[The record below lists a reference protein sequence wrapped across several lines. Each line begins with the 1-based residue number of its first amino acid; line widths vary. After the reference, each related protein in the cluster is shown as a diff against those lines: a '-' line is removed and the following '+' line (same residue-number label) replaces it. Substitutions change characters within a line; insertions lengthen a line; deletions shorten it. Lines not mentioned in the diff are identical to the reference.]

1 MTEPADILDLHLAAL
16 FTQDEEGNLIA
27 TNDPE
32 PDQVAAPRLY
42 LGRSPERC
50 VLRFRRGMDES
61 TRAALRDL
69 AAPDLTAN
77 DPNREPVNQAAIEAL
92 LAAEQP
98 IQNIYFGPA
107 FRFPD
112 VEAAANPLRHSG
124 SAPSTW
130 KGEGW
135 GGGQGEGDPEYGSG
149 RTRRVPSPSMGEGK
163 GEGDSGLG
171 SRTSTSSPG
180 VSQTGEPNPGPLRHS
195 GESRNPGSTEPSHAR
210 VGAVREPPLQ
220 RSANVPGGGNPG
232 PQEVVEI
239 SPSTTHLLS
248 PEYAWLADELKVRNP
263 VIAVVVDGMT
273 VSVCFSARATAAASE
288 AGVETL
294 PEHRGRRY
302 AGAVTAAWAA
312 EVRCQG
318 RIPLYSTSWTN
329 HASRRVAARLGL
341 IQYATDFHI
350 S

>member
-1 MTEPADILDLHLAAL
+1 MTEPADLLDLHLAAL
-16 FTQDEEGNLIA
+16 FTQDEQGNLIA

-32 PDQVAAPRLY
+32 PDRVAAPRLY
-42 LGRSPERC
+42 LGRSTERC

-69 AAPDLTAN
+69 AAPDLTPN
-77 DPNREPVNQAAIEAL
+77 DPNREPVNLAAIEAL

-112 VEAAANPLRHSG
+112 SGTDVGSLRHARGGAGLRPARIPSAQEENRVSQSSG
-124 SAPSTW
+124 AGP
-130 KGEGW
+130 
-135 GGGQGEGDPEYGSG
+135 
-149 RTRRVPSPSMGEGK
+149 VPSPSMGEGK
-163 GEGDSGLG
+163 GEGD
-171 SRTSTSSPG
+171 PG
-180 VSQTGEPNPGPLRHS
+180 KGDETP
-195 GESRNPGSTEPSHAR
+195 TSHAS
-210 VGAVREPPLQ
+210 VLE
-220 RSANVPGGGNPG
+220 GGSLRALDLI
-232 PQEVVEI
+232 EVT
-239 SPSTTHLLS
+239 PSTTHRLS
-248 PEYAWLADELKVRNP
+248 PEFAWLADELTVRNP
-263 VIAVVVDGMT
+263 VMAVVVDGLA
-273 VSVCFSARATAAASE
+273 VSVCFSARATPAAAE

-312 EVRCQG
+312 QVQRQG
-318 RIPLYSTSWTN
+318 RVPLYSTSWTN

-350 S
+350 T